1 MPPEFVSTFGRI
13 LKFALV
19 GGVIGGVLG
28 CIAAVFM
35 FGRSNVPGNDSR
47 GILIVMVPAFCLIG
61 AILGALDGVLFSVL
75 GRFLR

>member
-1 MPPEFVSTFGRI
+1 MPPEFVSTFSRI
-13 LKFALV
+13 LKLALV

-35 FGRSNVPGNDSR
+35 FGRSKVPGNDAR